1 MDKLSLVKK
10 YFSFSMGLWLN
21 AVISFI
27 TTPIVTWLIDPSQ
40 FGKSTMFSTFYSIM
54 LILATA
60 GTQMAFMRFF
70 PQKPEEKKSEL
81 VWSCLAFP
89 LLFSTVLSLVT
100 LIFSKPISFFL
111 VEESS
116 YRLVIVL
123 ILSLVT
129 GVFQT
134 FNQTMIQMKGKGM
147 LYSTVNVTRSLSN
160 VVFIVIYAYF
170 VNKDFY
176 AIIYAQL
183 FSNIVS
189 LVIGILFEHNY
200 WFPIRISKDEA
211 IEVIKYGFPFIFSS
225 IMMWL
230 LSWTDRFVLRIF
242 TNFNEIGL
250 YSAAF
255 KIVTAVS
262 LFTSGFGT
270 LWYPFA
276 FEQYEKN
283 PENKAVFSKALDYT
297 SFIFFS
303 IGFVI
308 LGLKNVIFLLLAK
321 SYRPAASISPFLLLS
336 VFIPT
341 INTIVVRGI
350 DFSKKTYWFI
360 ISDSCGV
367 VFNLIGN
374 FLLIPVLGSRGAA
387 MSTGL
392 SYVILLIIEGS
403 VSEKLYPVGYNLKR
417 VYYVILLF
425 SLTALVHTFFNYSLF
440 PMISSVSALLIMIYL
455 YKTEFKVLVSEA
467 RKALL
472 RIGGNA

>member
-1 MDKLSLVKK
+1 
-10 YFSFSMGLWLN
+10 
-21 AVISFI
+21 
-27 TTPIVTWLIDPSQ
+27 
-40 FGKSTMFSTFYSIM
+40 
-54 LILATA
+54 
-60 GTQMAFMRFF
+60 
-70 PQKPEEKKSEL
+70 
-81 VWSCLAFP
+81 
-89 LLFSTVLSLVT
+89 
-100 LIFSKPISFFL
+100 
-111 VEESS
+111 
-116 YRLVIVL
+116 
-123 ILSLVT
+123 
-129 GVFQT
+129 
-134 FNQTMIQMKGKGM
+134 MKGKGM

-200 WFPIRISKDEA
+200 WFPIRISKDVA

-297 SFIFFS
+297 SFIFFF

-392 SYVILLIIEGS
+392 SYVILLIIEGT

-440 PMISSVSALLIMIYL
+440 PMISSISALLIMIYL

-472 RIGGNA
+472 RIDGNA

>member
-21 AVISFI
+21 AIIAFI
-27 TTPIVTWLIDPSQ
+27 TTPMVTWLIDPTQ

-54 LILATA
+54 LILAIA
-60 GTQMAFMRFF
+60 GTQMSFMRFF
-70 PQKPEEKKSEL
+70 PQKPENEKSEL

-89 LLFSTVLSLVT
+89 LLFSALISLIT
-100 LIFSKPISFFL
+100 FIFSKPISFFL

-116 YRLVIVL
+116 SYLVIIL

-129 GVFQT
+129 GIFQT

-147 LYSTVNVTRSLSN
+147 LYSMINVVRASSN
-160 VVFIVIYAYF
+160 VIFIIIYAYF

-176 AIIYAQL
+176 AIVYAQL

-200 WFPIRISKDEA
+200 WFPIRINRTETIQA
-211 IEVIKYGFPFIFSS
+211 LKYGFPFIFSS

-242 TNFNEIGL
+242 TDFNEIGL

-255 KIVTAVS
+255 KIVSAVS

-283 PENKAVFSKALDYT
+283 PENKAVFSKALDYA
-297 SFIFFS
+297 SFLFFS
-303 IGFVI
+303 IGFIV
-308 LGLKNVIFLLLAK
+308 LALKNVIFLFLAK
-321 SYRPAASISPFLLLS
+321 PYRPAASISPFLLLS

-367 VFNLIGN
+367 IFNLVGN
-374 FLLIPVLGSRGAA
+374 FLLIPILSSRGAA
-387 MSTGL
+387 ISTGL
-392 SYVILLIIEGS
+392 SYVVLLVIES
-403 VSEKLYPVGYNLKR
+403 TVSERLYPVGYNLKR
-417 VYYVILLF
+417 VYYAIALF
-425 SLTALVHTFFNYSLF
+425 SLTALIHTSFNYSVY
-440 PMISSVSALLIMIYL
+440 PVASSIGALLIMIYL
-455 YKTEFKVLVSEA
+455 YKAEFKALVGEA
-467 RKALL
+467 KKALL
-472 RIGGNA
+472 KIG